1 MSAQIIQFRSPKAK
15 GVMTD
20 ADKQL
25 LIHKLIREIAA
36 DLGIDLTSNL
46 SERGKETSQ

>member
-1 MSAQIIQFRSPKAK
+1 MTAQIIQFRSPKAK
-15 GVMTD
+15 GAMTD

-36 DLGIDLTSNL
+36 DLGIDLTQAAKPKGSAH
-46 SERGKETSQ
+46 